1 MLEIR
6 NKLVEVFNL
15 KCTKSKVDQILKN
28 PFYHGIMLY
37 DGQLHPHK
45 YDRVILKEFFDAVQ
59 EVKAGHNKKK
69 FKYARLPYLY
79 RGLIKCAICGCMI
92 TPEKKKGQYVY
103 YHCTQYQGKHEA
115 RWYTEDKLTQQF
127 MDIFSQI
134 KVPQAVAEEITQSL
148 KESHEDKKHFQKDL
162 HERYQTEYQKYETRI
177 ERMYEDML
185 DRSITNS
192 FYEKKRKEYRTKQ
205 ESLERKM
212 SNTREADET
221 YYINANY
228 VLNLASRA
236 RELFESSEPEQK
248 RVLINTAL
256 QNLSLD
262 DENLHYDWIKSF
274 DTIAESVNSSSW
286 LYIAEDVRKCYVG

>member
-148 KESHEDKKHFQKDL
+148 KESH
-162 HERYQTEYQKYETRI
+162 
-177 ERMYEDML
+177 
-185 DRSITNS
+185 
-192 FYEKKRKEYRTKQ
+192 
-205 ESLERKM
+205 
-212 SNTREADET
+212 
-221 YYINANY
+221 
-228 VLNLASRA
+228 
-236 RELFESSEPEQK
+236 
-248 RVLINTAL
+248 
-256 QNLSLD
+256 
-262 DENLHYDWIKSF
+262 
-274 DTIAESVNSSSW
+274 
-286 LYIAEDVRKCYVG
+286 